1 MAVWLPGFWFRCPLF
16 LSLVWSSTGPSSSV
30 WNKREGYSHPLLP
43 HNHREKARSLFLLR
57 AMLALVC
64 SQPLLYWAMFFW
76 YLICPAF
83 LLAHIAQN
91 NGYYCDI
98 SHVHIMY
105 FDSISLPSLL
115 PFTPPPNLALLLMPN
130 NPPPPYVLDVFICSL
145 VSTDERKQARVT
157 FLSLAYFTSHEHI
170 QLHFPG
176 NGMIQSSLL
185 LDDTLLCT
193 WTSSYLSIPLLTHPQ
208 ADSIFCLLWVVLR
221 QMGYAGICKIC

>member
-115 PFTPPPNLALLLMPN
+115 PFTPPPVWLCSSCLITPLHRMFWMSLFVLYFPLMRENRPELPSWVWLISLHMSTFSSIFLAMAW
-130 NPPPPYVLDVFICSL
+130 F
-145 VSTDERKQARVT
+145 
-157 FLSLAYFTSHEHI
+157 
-170 QLHFPG
+170 
-176 NGMIQSSLL
+176 SLL
-185 LDDTLLCT
+185 C
-193 WTSSYLSIPLLTHPQ
+193 
-208 ADSIFCLLWVVLR
+208 C
-221 QMGYAGICKIC
+221 